1 MKYIMK
7 VRMSLEKGNEATSDP
22 QFGHKMNELLTE
34 IKAEA
39 AYFTTICGQRGAYIV
54 VNMNDPSDMPAIAEP
69 FFLWLDADVDF
80 LPVMRPE
87 DLAKAG
93 PAMGAAVKKWGKST
107 GK

>member
-7 VRMSLEKGNEATSDP
+7 LRMSIDKGNEALRDP
-22 QFGHKMNELLTE
+22 NFGHKMHELLAE

-54 VNMNDPSDMPAIAEP
+54 LNMNDASEIPAIAEP
-69 FFLWLDADVDF
+69 FFLWLNAEIEF
-80 LPVMRPE
+80 LPVMKPE

-93 PAMGAAVKKWGKST
+93 PAIGAAVNKWG
-107 GK
+107 

>member
-7 VRMSLEKGNEATSDP
+7 VRMSLERGNEALKDP

-39 AYFTTICGQRGAYIV
+39 AYFTTITGQRGAYIV
-54 VNMNDPSDMPAIAEP
+54 LNLNDASEIPAVAEP
-69 FFLWLDADVDF
+69 FFFWLNADIEF
-80 LPVMRPE
+80 FPVMRPE

-93 PAMGAAVKKWGKST
+93 PAIGAAVQKWGNS
-107 GK
+107 

>member
-7 VRMSLEKGNEATSDP
+7 LRMSIDKGNEALKDP
-22 QFGHKMNELLTE
+22 QFGHKMNELLSE

-39 AYFTTICGQRGAYIV
+39 AYFTTICGHRGAYIV
-54 VNMNDPSDMPAIAEP
+54 LNINDPSEIPAIAEP
-69 FFLWLDADVDF
+69 FFLWLDAELDF

-93 PAMGAAVKKWGKST
+93 PAIGAAVKKWG
-107 GK
+107 